1 MNELILLSLQYIL
14 LYRYAMPQVYTISC
28 DLHHLYSVVSVVV
41 VVCTVEIF
49 NNHNAFQHSQ
59 YATTRVSTNTILC
72 MHPGLLLYK
81 LPICWV
87 HSCPIQELCFCVFF
101 SIILNLDRNGNII
114 TACFSCVPLIWG
126 WVAGYNKAFVQ
137 VITDTWLYKSPPK
150 ESVHLHS

>member
-81 LPICWV
+81 LPIC
-87 HSCPIQELCFCVFF
+87 
-101 SIILNLDRNGNII
+101 
-114 TACFSCVPLIWG
+114 
-126 WVAGYNKAFVQ
+126 
-137 VITDTWLYKSPPK
+137 
-150 ESVHLHS
+150 